1 MVDQRNPGLTG
12 SGLKPDLL
20 SGLLNT
26 HSFFSEGRGVSSPAT
41 LVRVAAERGYE
52 AVALTDRLS
61 VGGVVELQQN
71 AAKAGIRALVGATVP
86 LATPVGTFSVVL
98 LCASRE
104 GYRNLNQLI
113 TYCRYGGQDSV
124 TMEQLA
130 ECSGDLFLL
139 TGGRSGFPTRLL
151 AARRP
156 RALQELLAVLTD
168 SFRDRLFIQLYFDHH
183 PRDRHRTRSLRDLAR
198 ELHLPAVA
206 APQIHY
212 ALPEDFILYDTLIC
226 AREGITVDTP
236 HPRRPQ
242 TRANHLK
249 TPAEWAAVLPYRSAL
264 GNVRALCNEL
274 HFSLMPERM
283 VPPRVAVPEGHTA
296 DSWLRELC
304 LQQLPHVYQG
314 ESRAAA
320 QEVLERELRIIAQQG
335 FPEFFLA
342 CHEIVMYC
350 AAHEILA
357 SARGSAAASITCY
370 LLGISKIDPLEYDL
384 LFERFL
390 FQGQQAAPD
399 IDIDVSSERRDQVL
413 AWIER
418 RFGGEGAA
426 ACEAMVSNR
435 ITYRIRLAL
444 QDLGRAVGLPVQL
457 RDQVSRALGRD
468 FSRLPPAR
476 AREADQRI
484 SEVLGEAPVKDV
496 LYRVLERMEPGH
508 YRHFAPHSGGMILS
522 DQPLDFYSPQYRSAN
537 GIRALQFDKDDVEWL
552 GLIKLDVLSLRILS
566 ALELAVDGVESSE
579 GERLDIWTLPDEP
592 GVWDLIGDGDT
603 MSLFQIESPGQMAL
617 STMLKPRTMR
627 ELADQEA
634 IHRPGPIQSGS
645 RRPYIARKLG
655 REPVTYVHPALEP
668 ILGRTYGVLLYQE
681 QVVRIARHVAGMS
694 WAEADRFRKKV
705 QKLGDEEAEELRAA
719 FVKGTMR
726 QVGATPEQAEAVFAL
741 CASFTGFGFAE
752 SHSASFAR
760 ITYATAWLLLHYPA
774 EWLAAFLTVHP
785 GMWPKQTLRMLCSRR
800 GIPLLGLDINRSRS
814 AFRVERLADGSKA
827 LRMSLGALKGL
838 PADAVSAISW
848 ERARAP
854 FSGVQDFAA
863 RVKLDQAALE
873 SLVRAGAFDALQS
886 RRDALFEAYALQ
898 DASQAGQAGQ
908 TPLFSLAPPPPA
920 LQPVAA
926 ADVLAWDLELL
937 RMSSLALHPVDL
949 LRAQL
954 RELQVRPLGTVRGG
968 QLVRTAGL
976 VIGIQKPPTAG
987 GFAFVMIEDGENL
1000 AQVVVNPGLWA
1011 EAYVLLRDD
1020 RVLVVEGTVQT
1031 SGQYVSIQALRLL
1044 AFDSFPA
1051 AEVAAVS
1058 AYRRSGW

>member
-1 MVDQRNPGLTG
+1 MVDQRNPGL
-12 SGLKPDLL
+12 KPDAVL

-26 HSFFSEGRGVSSPAT
+26 HSYFSEGRGVSSPAT
-41 LVRVAAERGYE
+41 LARHASERGYE
-52 AVALTDRLS
+52 AVALTDLLS
-61 VGGVVELQQN
+61 VGGAVELQQH
-71 AAKAGIRALVGATVP
+71 AEKSGIRALIGATVP
-86 LATPVGTFSVVL
+86 LATPAGTCPVVL
-98 LCASRE
+98 LCASRS
-104 GYRNLNQLI
+104 GYRNLNRLI
-113 TYCRYGGQDSV
+113 TFCRYDGQESV
-124 TMEQLA
+124 TLAQLL
-130 ECSGDLFLL
+130 EHSTDLFLL
-139 TGGRSGFPTRLL
+139 TGGRSGFPSQLL

-156 RALQELLAVLTD
+156 RALQELLGTLTEP
-168 SFRDRLFIQLYFDHH
+168 FRDRLFIQLYFDHH
-183 PRDRHRTRSLRDLAR
+183 PWDARRVRTLRSLARDNR
-198 ELHLPAVA
+198 LPAIA

-249 TPAEWAAVLPYRSAL
+249 TPREWAAVLSCPAAL
-264 GNVRALCNEL
+264 GNVRTLCNEL
-274 HFSLMPERM
+274 HFSLTPKRM
-283 VPPRVAVPEGHTA
+283 VPPRVRLPAGHTA
-296 DSWLRELC
+296 DTWLRELC
-304 LQQLPHVYQG
+304 LERLPHVYQG
-314 ESRAAA
+314 AARDEA
-320 QEVLERELRIIAQQG
+320 REVLERELGIIARQG

-342 CHEIVMYC
+342 CREITEYC
-350 AAHEILA
+350 AAHGILA

-370 LLGISKIDPLEYDL
+370 LLGISRIDPLEYDL

-418 RFGGEGAA
+418 HFGGAGAA

-444 QDLGRAVGLPVQL
+444 QDLGRAVGLPPPL
-457 RDQVSRALGRD
+457 RDQVSKVLGRD
-468 FSRLPPAR
+468 FGRLAPRR

-484 SEVLGEAPVKDV
+484 SEVLGEAPVKEV
-496 LYRVLERMEPGH
+496 LYRVLERMEKGH

-522 DQPLDFYSPQYRSAN
+522 EQPLEHYSPQYRSAN

-566 ALELAVDGVESSE
+566 ALERAVEEVERLE
-579 GERLDIWTLPDEP
+579 GERLDIWKLPDEP

-655 REPVTYVHPALEP
+655 RERVTFVHPALEP
-668 ILGRTYGVLLYQE
+668 ILGRTHGVLLYQE

-705 QKLGDEEAEELRAA
+705 QKLGDGEADELRAA
-719 FVKGTMR
+719 FVAGVLRT
-726 QVGATPEQAEAVFAL
+726 VDATPAQARQIFTL

-785 GMWPKQTLRMLCSRR
+785 GMWPKQTLRMLCRRR
-800 GIPLLGLDINRSRS
+800 GIPVLGLDINRSRA
-814 AFRVERLADGSKA
+814 AFRVEHLADGSKA
-827 LRMSLGALKGL
+827 LRMSLGVVKGL
-838 PADAVSAISW
+838 SADAVTAIGW
-848 ERARAP
+848 ERTRSP
-854 FSGVQDFAA
+854 FSGVQDF
-863 RVKLDQAALE
+863 RVRTKLDHAALE
-873 SLVRAGAFDALQS
+873 SLVRAGAFDALQP
-886 RRDALFEAYALQ
+886 RRDALFEVYALQ
-898 DASQAGQAGQ
+898 DIRQAGQI
-908 TPLFSLAPPPPA
+908 PLFSLTPPLPA
-920 LQPVAA
+920 LPLVPA
-926 ADVLAWDLELL
+926 ADALAWDLELT
-937 RMSSLALHPVDL
+937 RMSSSELHPVDL
-949 LRAQL
+949 LRAEL
-954 RELQVRPLGTVRGG
+954 RELDARPLGSVRAGPA
-968 QLVRTAGL
+968 VRTAGL
-976 VIGIQKPPTAG
+976 IIGIQRPPTAN
-987 GFAFVMIEDGENL
+987 GFAFVMIEDGEDL
-1000 AQVVVNPGLWA
+1000 AQVVVNPALWT

-1020 RVLVVEGTVQT
+1020 RVLVVEGTVQV
-1031 SGQYVSIQALRLL
+1031 SGLYMSIQAQRLL
-1044 AFDSFPA
+1044 AFSSPHA
-1051 AEVAAVS
+1051 AGTSVLRAC
-1058 AYRRSGW
+1058 RRSGW